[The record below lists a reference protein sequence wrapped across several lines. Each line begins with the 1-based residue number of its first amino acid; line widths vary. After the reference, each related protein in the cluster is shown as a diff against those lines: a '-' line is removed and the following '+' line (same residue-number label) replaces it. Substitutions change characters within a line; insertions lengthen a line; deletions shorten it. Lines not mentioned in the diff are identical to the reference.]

1 MDTFTAADD
10 EPLWGLTVTEPSG
23 PADKVDQLITELLDL
38 QDDICQA
45 VTWLAE
51 NWSAD
56 LPRITRDSG
65 NRSMGYELRLM
76 ACAASRDQLDQLAG
90 LLEAPVAPTDV
101 HHDRLWWHAQRRFGA
116 VLLDAFWD
124 EPISPAAATCVAGYM
139 AKATDAGPEA
149 GAA

>member
-1 MDTFTAADD
+1 MAGFTPIDD

-23 PADKVDQLITELLDL
+23 PADKVDQLITELLDV

-45 VTWLAE
+45 VTWLVE

-56 LPRITRDSG
+56 LPTLTREVG
-65 NRSMGYELRLM
+65 NRATGCALRLM
-76 ACAASRDQLDQLAG
+76 ACVGSRDELDQLAG

-101 HHDRLWWHAQRRFGA
+101 HHDRLWWHAQRSFGT
-116 VLLDAFWD
+116 VLLDAFYA
-124 EPISPAAATCVAGYM
+124 EPISPEAAAYVAGYL
-139 AKATDAGPEA
+139 AKADGPEA